1 MFESSTVYRFQTQ
14 TSDTKIEN
22 GVLYPEG
29 VEADLVGDRAEVSMM
44 DSFGH

>member
-1 MFESSTVYRFQTQ
+1 MAPLL
-14 TSDTKIEN
+14 
-22 GVLYPEG
+22 VLYPEG